1 MSTAEADTEATDKP
15 KGVKP
20 SQLVIGL
27 GVGIAIFTALSGIAG
42 AVLGWHDESEV
53 AREVFVGIPGALQAV
68 FYVVVCIAII
78 AGAVMFSWRVKNW
91 ERGRPDNRSLK
102 KTNAEKRAKD
112 FRAGVYM
119 QTLMRDPVDESVS
132 ATYLRYRYC
141 PNRYGIPTI
150 SNVSS

>member
-53 AREVFVGIPGALQAV
+53 AREVFVGIRLVEILLPTIRSGPARPQRVDVELDAV
-68 FYVVVCIAII
+68 ESDA
-78 AGAVMFSWRVKNW
+78 AV
-91 ERGRPDNRSLK
+91 GH
-102 KTNAEKRAKD
+102 RA
-112 FRAGVYM
+112 
-119 QTLMRDPVDESVS
+119 DESIAHRQAELFPTRIGIV
-132 ATYLRYRYC
+132 LRRRVLIFLFPC
-141 PNRYGIPTI
+141 LERRGNAAVIGGF
-150 SNVSS
+150 